1 MWVHHFDFLRSRP
14 RLTRRS
20 NQKDGS
26 PFKSGLGEISEFSC
40 RQERKILDPNHVS
53 VDTLS
58 DTLFVKAFNRGGFL
72 KDLTPKYQVLGSKP
86 LIMKQNY
93 QSVPKLIKNR
103 RNRTKIGL
111 CGTNISTPNLGI
123 FLRKSKVDKWVS

>member
-14 RLTRRS
+14 RLTRGS
-20 NQKDGS
+20 YQEDGS

-40 RQERKILDPNHVS
+40 RQVRKILDPNHVS

-58 DTLFVKAFNRGGFL
+58 DTLFFKAFNRGGFL
-72 KDLTPKYQVLGSKP
+72 KDLTPKYQVLESRP

-93 QSVPKLIKNR
+93 QSVSKLIKNR
-103 RNRTKIGL
+103 RNRTKKWTLWDKHFNPKSWG
-111 CGTNISTPNLGI
+111 
-123 FLRKSKVDKWVS
+123 FLEKS